1 MTRLS
6 FLSSGVAGVCL
17 VMACGSPSPNDGAN
31 PQTTTTTTTVTPVD
45 PGVSPTST
53 STATPGT
60 VTPANPPVT
69 PGNPPVTPGNPPVTP
84 GNPPVTPPVTPGNP
98 PAIPGTSP
106 TTPGNPPVTPP
117 VEPDPSASVDVSSG
131 EPVDPTGGDVTSEE
145 PLPPAPQV
153 VTTSNGAF
161 WMTGT
166 YTTGAAG
173 NADITVSENG
183 NQPWL
188 GFGGTF
194 NEAGWDAL
202 SVLTEAERQQA
213 MELLYDAADGANF
226 TYGRLPIGA
235 SDYAMDEYSLNDTA
249 GDNAMTNFSIARDE
263 QKLIPFVKAAQA
275 VKPDIQF
282 WSSPWTPPAWM
293 KTNNSFHSAAGQKPP
308 FDDADGMMKGDTA
321 TLDAFALYLE
331 KYVQAYAAKGIN
343 VSAIH
348 PQNEPGYGNP
358 YPSCYWN
365 SDVYIK
371 FIRDHLGPKFKQSLP
386 DVEIWAGTMS
396 APEDGTIATNLAN
409 DATALGFVTGF
420 GLQWNTKDK
429 VGTLR
434 AKNKYVMQTE
444 HKCGNYDFGTD
455 YWEQSRYD
463 ANKPQNDYTYGVES
477 WKNIRDWVKAGV
489 NSYSAWNMVLDTLGT
504 NLNKTKPW
512 HQNALLVVD
521 RGAKKLIQTPA
532 YYVFRHLSQYVEA
545 GSTVVSATGGDA
557 LAFKKD
563 DRYVVVI
570 YNEGAAKQAVVAVGG
585 EKLQVSLPNNG
596 WATVVYPN

>member
-1 MTRLS
+1 MNRFS
-6 FLSSGVAGVCL
+6 FLSSGVAGVL
-17 VMACGSPSPNDGAN
+17 LIAACSAPDSGDGAN
-31 PQTTTTTTTVTPVD
+31 PPASTTAVTPVQ

-53 STATPGT
+53 TTTPGS
-60 VTPANPPVT
+60 VTPVPGTPPVT
-69 PGNPPVTPGNPPVTP
+69 PGT
-84 GNPPVTPPVTPGNP
+84 PPVTPPVTPG
-98 PAIPGTSP
+98 T
-106 TTPGNPPVTPP
+106 PPVTPP
-117 VEPDPSASVDVSSG
+117 VTPGTPPVTPGTPPVTPGTPPVTPGTEPEPSVSVDVSSG
-131 EPVDPTGGDVTSEE
+131 VPDDSTGGEVTSEE

-153 VTTSNGAF
+153 VTSSDGAL

-173 NADITVSENG
+173 NADVTVSDSG

-202 SVLTEAERQQA
+202 GVLTEAQREEA
-213 MELLYDAADGANF
+213 LELLYGAADGANF

-249 GDNAMTNFSIARDE
+249 GDNAMANFSIARDE
-263 QKLIPFVKAAQA
+263 EKLIPFVKAAQA
-275 VKPDIQF
+275 VKSDIQF

-308 FDDADGMMKGDTA
+308 FDDADGMMKGDDA
-321 TLDAFALYLE
+321 TLTAFALYLE
-331 KYVQAYAAKGIN
+331 KYVQAYAGKGID

-371 FIRDHLGPKFKQSLP
+371 FIRDYLGPKFAQSLP

-409 DATALGFVTGF
+409 DAAALGFVTGF

-429 VGTLR
+429 VATLR
-434 AKNKYVMQTE
+434 GKGKLVMQTE
-444 HKCGNYDFGTD
+444 HKCGNYNFGTD

-463 ANKPQNDYTYGVES
+463 GAKPQNDYAYGVES

-504 NLNKTKPW
+504 NLNKTTPW

-521 RGAKKLIQTPA
+521 RGAKTLTKTPA
-532 YYVFRHLSQYVEA
+532 YYVFRHLSQYVEE
-545 GSTVVSATGGDA
+545 GSTVVGVTGGDA

-563 DRYVVVI
+563 DRYVVVM